1 MLAAAKLVAVA
12 LAVAVA
18 ANLVVVVVAA
28 VASKGRR
35 PVVDRVMVVAQ
46 GKQEL
51 AVAIP
56 QRAGDEEAEAGPR

>member
-1 MLAAAKLVAVA
+1 VLAAAKLVAVV
-12 LAVAVA
+12 VAVA

-35 PVVDRVMVVAQ
+35 PVVDRGMVVAK
-46 GKQEL
+46 GKEEL

-56 QRAGDEEAEAGPR
+56 RKAREEEAEAGTR